1 MFAKLFSNIGI
12 RSMLNSIGF
21 SLLAGFAILWMND
34 KYLRINPVIDGLE
47 LSLSPSADKILVV
60 FGIIL
65 CAFLFNEAQNRQY
78 LFKGNYHSM
87 FITVLASLSLYTA
100 FEASLD
106 LWVLVVGLG
115 LLLLL
120 QALVQKEKRLPEGV
134 FFMSLLIG
142 LLTYVI
148 PEAIF
153 ILIFLIVALFI
164 NTGVSAKSLA
174 SIALGY
180 GAASYFVLA
189 FQGWAGVNAFNSYAD
204 SLLSISIGLPFKSWG
219 NKAALFVWLLLQLLA
234 VFGLI
239 SYKKRLN
246 NKQRK
251 VVNLWLWLSII
262 LFLAAFSL
270 GGKSLWLSMLI
281 YSLAYSLSLIIEATN
296 NKWTKD
302 GILFLVLLPVILN
315 VLVS

>member
-21 SLLAGFAILWMND
+21 SLLAGIVILWMND
-34 KYLRINPVIDGLE
+34 KYLIINPVIYGLD
-47 LSLSPSADKILVV
+47 LSLSQSADRIVVV

-87 FITVLASLSLYTA
+87 FITVIASLSLYTV
-100 FEASLD
+100 FEASLN
-106 LWVLVVGLG
+106 LWVLAVGLG

-120 QALVQKEKRLPEGV
+120 QALVQREKKLPEGV

-153 ILIFLIVALFI
+153 ILALLILVLLI
-164 NTGVSAKSLA
+164 NTGISAKSLA
-174 SIALGY
+174 AIALGY

-204 SLLSISIGLPFKSWG
+204 SLLSISIGLPFKIWTT
-219 NKAALFVWLLLQLLA
+219 KAALFVWLLLQLFI
-234 VFGLI
+234 VFSLL

-262 LFLAAFSL
+262 LLLASFSL

-281 YSLAYSLSLIIEATN
+281 YSLAYSMSLIIESTD
-296 NKWTKD
+296 NKWVKD
-302 GILFLVLLPVILN
+302 GILFLVILPIILN
-315 VLVS
+315 VLVT